1 MIERKIEDLIQ
12 EVADDKNR
20 EATLEMVV
28 NYTKKKK
35 KMFEKLH
42 RIV

>member
-1 MIERKIEDLIQ
+1 LIQ
-12 EVADDKNR
+12 DVADDKNR

-28 NYTKKKK
+28 NYTDLRK